1 MLPGVTA
8 ADEIEIT
15 PQMTKAGADVLS
27 ENYFSL
33 VDGDGYPE
41 IARIVFEAMVVN
53 FFTSSVCPFL
63 TRMRAVKARILAD
76 GEKICEVMQAPAH
89 LSTLASFH
97 IASLI

>member
-41 IARIVFEAMVVN
+41 IARIVFEAMVAK
-53 FFTSSVCPFL
+53 S
-63 TRMRAVKARILAD
+63 
-76 GEKICEVMQAPAH
+76 EKPRVSLRQ
-89 LSTLASFH
+89 
-97 IASLI
+97 IAQQ